1 MEHSI
6 RLFPASLPHAVSFQI
21 LLPRSACTH
30 MLDGIIFIVRVINNI
45 PWEAR
50 TTPYNDND
58 YVESFGPTSTPKK
71 GESQGLSVGS

>member
-1 MEHSI
+1 
-6 RLFPASLPHAVSFQI
+6 
-21 LLPRSACTH
+21 